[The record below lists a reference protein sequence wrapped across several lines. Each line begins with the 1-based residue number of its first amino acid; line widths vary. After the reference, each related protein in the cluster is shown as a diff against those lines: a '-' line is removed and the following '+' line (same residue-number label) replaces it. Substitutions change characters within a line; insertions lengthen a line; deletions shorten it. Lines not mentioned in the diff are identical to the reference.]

1 MELRRLVLSV
11 GVGGTAFLIASVI
24 GFTVFGGNFPSVFY
38 VLPLAL
44 GSALAAAGGTY
55 AALGS
60 RRGRPVRALLTGT
73 AAVGYSFFLLWF
85 VRYSVAATRSA
96 LSFDMIALLSVAVA
110 VVVAASAWRSQ
121 QIAAET

>member
-11 GVGGTAFLIASVI
+11 GVGGTAFLVASVI
-24 GFTVFGGNFPSVFY
+24 GFTVFGGDFPSVFY

-55 AALGS
+55 VALGS

-85 VRYSVAATRSA
+85 VRYSIARTRGT
-96 LSFDMIALLSVAVA
+96 LSFDLIAILSVAVA
-110 VVVAASAWRSQ
+110 VVVAALAWRSQ
-121 QIAAET
+121 PMAAET